1 MKNSEAVAMLLN
13 PLKLLN
19 KDSHISRRYVL
30 RTLRTISKTYIAQ
43 RLVERALL
51 NDYNLYSTLE
61 CFEFKKEET
70 INCPILSFKRCN
82 ILMKSIKPLPE
93 LIYSKI
99 GASIKNARTVD
110 DMTVVSLIDLNQYVR
125 NSKRKYKLE
134 DEIYIYID
142 NDRYVYIPD
151 EEIYALNLEL
161 LTLETEL
168 LDEKSSC
175 KKSSCK
181 SYWDAEFIC
190 PDRLLN
196 PVFTEATRIIAA
208 TYGAI
213 IKDSNPNGIEKQAT
227 Q

>member
-30 RTLRTISKTYIAQ
+30 RTLRVIAKTYIAQ

-61 CFEFKKEET
+61 CFEFKKLDT
-70 INCPILSFKRCN
+70 VDCPILSFKRCKT
-82 ILMKSIKPLPE
+82 LMKSVKPLPE

-110 DMTVVSLIDLNQYVR
+110 DMMVASLIDLNQYIR

-134 DEIYIYID
+134 EVYIYID
-142 NDRYVYIPD
+142 NDRYVYIPE

-161 LTLETEL
+161 ITLETEL
-168 LDEKSSC
+168 LDEKSAC

-196 PVFTEATRIIAA
+196 PVFKEATQIIAA
-208 TYGAI
+208 TYGAT